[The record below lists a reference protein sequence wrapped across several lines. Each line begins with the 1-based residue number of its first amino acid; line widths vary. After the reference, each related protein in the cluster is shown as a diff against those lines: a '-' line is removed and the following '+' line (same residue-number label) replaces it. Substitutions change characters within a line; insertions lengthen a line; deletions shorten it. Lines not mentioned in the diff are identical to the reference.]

1 MFCLTGRKG
10 PPRIPFESYSA
21 RPEKEAVSLLSVF
34 LGFHDGGDRMYA
46 IIESGGKQR
55 RVSPG
60 ALVTLEK
67 IDGEAGSQVE
77 LSKVLLV
84 ADGDQVRVGTPY
96 LQGARVMTEIVRQ
109 GRGPKITV
117 FKFKRR
123 KRYRRTQGH
132 RQAQTT
138 VRIKEIRV

>member
-1 MFCLTGRKG
+1 
-10 PPRIPFESYSA
+10 
-21 RPEKEAVSLLSVF
+21 
-34 LGFHDGGDRMYA
+34 MYA
-46 IIESGGKQR
+46 IIESGGKQQ
-55 RVSPG
+55 RVTPG
-60 ALVTLEK
+60 ALVALER
-67 IDGEAGSQVE
+67 IEGEAGCQIE

-84 ADGDQVRVGTPY
+84 ADGDQVKVGTPY
-96 LQGARVMTEIVRQ
+96 LQGASVLSEIVKQ

>member
-1 MFCLTGRKG
+1 
-10 PPRIPFESYSA
+10 
-21 RPEKEAVSLLSVF
+21 
-34 LGFHDGGDRMYA
+34 MYA

-84 ADGDQVRVGTPY
+84 ADGDQVKVGSPY
-96 LQGARVMTEIVRQ
+96 LEGARVLSEIVRQ

-138 VRIKEIRV
+138 LRVTEIRV

>member
-1 MFCLTGRKG
+1 
-10 PPRIPFESYSA
+10 
-21 RPEKEAVSLLSVF
+21 
-34 LGFHDGGDRMYA
+34 MYA

-55 RVSPG
+55 RVTPG
-60 ALVTLEK
+60 ALISLER
-67 IDGEAGSQVE
+67 IEGEAGSQIE

-84 ADGDQVRVGTPY
+84 ADGDQVKVGTPY
-96 LQGARVMTEIVRQ
+96 VQGASVEGEIVRQ

>member
-1 MFCLTGRKG
+1 
-10 PPRIPFESYSA
+10 
-21 RPEKEAVSLLSVF
+21 
-34 LGFHDGGDRMYA
+34 MYA

-60 ALVTLEK
+60 ALVTLER
-67 IDGEAGSQVE
+67 IEGDAGNQVE
-77 LSKVLLV
+77 LSRVLLV
-84 ADGDQVRVGTPY
+84 AEGDQVKIGNPH
-96 LQGARVMTEIVRQ
+96 LQGARVLGEIVRQ

>member
-1 MFCLTGRKG
+1 
-10 PPRIPFESYSA
+10 
-21 RPEKEAVSLLSVF
+21 
-34 LGFHDGGDRMYA
+34 MYA

-60 ALVTLEK
+60 ALVTLER
-67 IDGEAGSQVE
+67 IDGEAGKQVE

-84 ADGDQVRVGTPY
+84 ADGEQVKIGTPY
-96 LQGARVMTEIVRQ
+96 LPGASVMSEIVRQ
-109 GRGPKITV
+109 GRGPKVTV

-138 VRIKEIRV
+138 LRVKEIRA

>member
-1 MFCLTGRKG
+1 
-10 PPRIPFESYSA
+10 
-21 RPEKEAVSLLSVF
+21 
-34 LGFHDGGDRMYA
+34 MYA
-46 IIESGGKQR
+46 IIESGSKQR
-55 RVSPG
+55 RVAPG
-60 ALVTLEK
+60 SLVTLERLE
-67 IDGEAGSQVE
+67 GEAGNQVE

-84 ADGDQVRVGTPY
+84 ADGDQVKIGNPY
-96 LQGARVMTEIVRQ
+96 VLGATVMSEIVRQ

-123 KRYRRTQGH
+123 KRYRRTHGH

>member
-1 MFCLTGRKG
+1 
-10 PPRIPFESYSA
+10 
-21 RPEKEAVSLLSVF
+21 
-34 LGFHDGGDRMYA
+34 MYA

-55 RVSPG
+55 RVTPG
-60 ALVTLEK
+60 ALVALER
-67 IDGEAGSQVE
+67 IDGEAGSRVE

-84 ADGDQVRVGTPY
+84 ADGDQLTVGTPY
-96 LQGARVMTEIVRQ
+96 VQGARVMSEIVRQ
-109 GRGPKITV
+109 GRGRKITV

-138 VRIKEIRV
+138 VRITEISV

>member
-1 MFCLTGRKG
+1 
-10 PPRIPFESYSA
+10 
-21 RPEKEAVSLLSVF
+21 
-34 LGFHDGGDRMYA
+34 MYA

-60 ALVTLEK
+60 ALVTLER
-67 IDGEAGSQVE
+67 IEGDAGSQVE
-77 LSKVLLV
+77 LSRVLLV
-84 ADGDQVRVGTPY
+84 ADGDQVKVGTPY
-96 LQGARVMTEIVRQ
+96 LESVTVLSEIVRQ

-138 VRIKEIRV
+138 VRITEIRV

>member
-1 MFCLTGRKG
+1 VPEGRT
-10 PPRIPFESYSA
+10 
-21 RPEKEAVSLLSVF
+21 V
-34 LGFHDGGDRMYA
+34 YA

-55 RVSPG
+55 RVAPG
-60 ALVTLEK
+60 GLVVLER
-67 IDGEAGSQVE
+67 IEGEAGSQVE

-84 ADGDQVRVGTPY
+84 ADGDQVKVGNPY
-96 LQGARVMTEIVRQ
+96 LQGASVLTEIVRQ

-138 VRIKEIRV
+138 VRITEIRV

>member
-1 MFCLTGRKG
+1 
-10 PPRIPFESYSA
+10 
-21 RPEKEAVSLLSVF
+21 
-34 LGFHDGGDRMYA
+34 MYA

-55 RVSPG
+55 RVTPG
-60 ALVTLEK
+60 ALVALER

-84 ADGDQVRVGTPY
+84 ADGDQVKLGNPY
-96 LQGARVMTEIVRQ
+96 LQGASVVSEIVRQ

-132 RQAQTT
+132 RQALTM

>member
-1 MFCLTGRKG
+1 MASHPCVMAS
-10 PPRIPFESYSA
+10 IE
-21 RPEKEAVSLLSVF
+21 EDEIV
-34 LGFHDGGDRMYA
+34 YA

-67 IDGEAGSQVE
+67 IEGEAGKQVE
-77 LSKVLLV
+77 LSSVLMV
-84 ADGDQVRVGTPY
+84 ADGDQVKIGAPY
-96 LQGARVMTEIVRQ
+96 VQGAAVVSEIVRQ
-109 GRGPKITV
+109 GRGPKVTI

-132 RQAQTT
+132 RQAETT
-138 VRIKEIRV
+138 LRVTEIRA

>member
-1 MFCLTGRKG
+1 
-10 PPRIPFESYSA
+10 
-21 RPEKEAVSLLSVF
+21 
-34 LGFHDGGDRMYA
+34 MYA
-46 IIESGGKQR
+46 IIESGGKQC
-55 RVSPG
+55 RVSAG
-60 ALVTLEK
+60 DIVTLER
-67 IDGEAGSQVE
+67 IEGEAGKQVE

-84 ADGDQVRVGTPY
+84 ADGDQVRVGNPY
-96 LQGARVMTEIVRQ
+96 LQGARVLSEIVRQ

-138 VRIKEIRV
+138 VRITEIRV

>member
-1 MFCLTGRKG
+1 
-10 PPRIPFESYSA
+10 
-21 RPEKEAVSLLSVF
+21 V
-34 LGFHDGGDRMYA
+34 
-46 IIESGGKQR
+46 
-55 RVSPG
+55 
-60 ALVTLEK
+60 ALER

-84 ADGDQVRVGTPY
+84 ADGDQLKIGSPY
-96 LQGARVMTEIVRQ
+96 VQGARVMTEIVRQ

>member
-1 MFCLTGRKG
+1 
-10 PPRIPFESYSA
+10 
-21 RPEKEAVSLLSVF
+21 
-34 LGFHDGGDRMYA
+34 MYA

-55 RVSPG
+55 RVTPG
-60 ALVTLEK
+60 ALVALER
-67 IDGEAGSQVE
+67 IEGEAGSQVE

-84 ADGDQVRVGTPY
+84 ADGEQVRVGTPY

-138 VRIKEIRV
+138 VRITEIRV

>member
-1 MFCLTGRKG
+1 
-10 PPRIPFESYSA
+10 
-21 RPEKEAVSLLSVF
+21 
-34 LGFHDGGDRMYA
+34 MYA

-55 RVSPG
+55 RVSQG

-138 VRIKEIRV
+138 VRITEIRV

>member
-1 MFCLTGRKG
+1 
-10 PPRIPFESYSA
+10 
-21 RPEKEAVSLLSVF
+21 
-34 LGFHDGGDRMYA
+34 MYA

-55 RVSPG
+55 RVTPG
-60 ALVTLEK
+60 ALVTLER
-67 IDGEAGSQVE
+67 IEGEAGSQIE

-84 ADGDQVRVGTPY
+84 SDGDQVKIGEPY
-96 LQGARVMTEIVRQ
+96 VLGASVVSEIVRQ

>member
-1 MFCLTGRKG
+1 M
-10 PPRIPFESYSA
+10 IWEDH
-21 RPEKEAVSLLSVF
+21 AV
-34 LGFHDGGDRMYA
+34 YA

-60 ALVTLEK
+60 ALVTLER
-67 IDGEAGSQVE
+67 IEGEAGKQVE

-84 ADGDQVRVGTPY
+84 ADGDQVTIGTPY
-96 LQGARVMTEIVRQ
+96 VQGAAVVSEIVRQ

-132 RQAQTT
+132 RQEQTT
-138 VRIKEIRV
+138 LRVKEIRA

>member
-1 MFCLTGRKG
+1 
-10 PPRIPFESYSA
+10 
-21 RPEKEAVSLLSVF
+21 
-34 LGFHDGGDRMYA
+34 MYA

-55 RVSPG
+55 RVTPG
-60 ALVTLEK
+60 ALVTLER

-77 LSKVLLV
+77 LSNVLLV
-84 ADGDQVRVGTPY
+84 AEGDDVRVGKPY
-96 LQGARVMTEIVRQ
+96 VQGARVISEIVKQ
-109 GRGPKITV
+109 ARGPKITV

-138 VRIKEIRV
+138 VRITEIRV

>member
-1 MFCLTGRKG
+1 
-10 PPRIPFESYSA
+10 
-21 RPEKEAVSLLSVF
+21 
-34 LGFHDGGDRMYA
+34 MYA

-55 RVSPG
+55 RVTPG
-60 ALVTLEK
+60 ALVTVERVE
-67 IDGEAGSQVE
+67 GEAGGQVE
-77 LSKVLLV
+77 LQKVLLV
-84 ADGDQVRVGTPY
+84 ADGDQVKVGTPY
-96 LQGARVMTEIVRQ
+96 LEGASVLSEIVRQ
-109 GRGPKITV
+109 WRGPKITV

>member
-1 MFCLTGRKG
+1 MT
-10 PPRIPFESYSA
+10 EDA
-21 RPEKEAVSLLSVF
+21 EV
-34 LGFHDGGDRMYA
+34 YA

-60 ALVTLEK
+60 ALVALER
-67 IDGEAGSQVE
+67 IEGETGSHIE

-84 ADGDQVRVGTPY
+84 ADGDHVKVGSPY
-96 LQGARVMTEIVRQ
+96 LEGAKVLSEIVRQ

-138 VRIKEIRV
+138 VRITEIRA

>member
-1 MFCLTGRKG
+1 
-10 PPRIPFESYSA
+10 
-21 RPEKEAVSLLSVF
+21 V
-34 LGFHDGGDRMYA
+34 YA

-55 RVSPG
+55 RVTPG
-60 ALVTLEK
+60 ALVALER

-84 ADGDQVRVGTPY
+84 ADGDQVKLGNPY
-96 LQGARVMTEIVRQ
+96 LQGASVVSEIVRQ

-132 RQAQTT
+132 RQALTM

>member
-1 MFCLTGRKG
+1 
-10 PPRIPFESYSA
+10 
-21 RPEKEAVSLLSVF
+21 V
-34 LGFHDGGDRMYA
+34 YA

-84 ADGDQVRVGTPY
+84 ADGDQVKVGSPY
-96 LQGARVMTEIVRQ
+96 LEGARVLSEIVRQ
-109 GRGPKITV
+109 GRGPKIIV

>member
-1 MFCLTGRKG
+1 
-10 PPRIPFESYSA
+10 
-21 RPEKEAVSLLSVF
+21 
-34 LGFHDGGDRMYA
+34 MYA

-67 IDGEAGSQVE
+67 IEGEAGSQVE

-84 ADGDQVRVGTPY
+84 ADGDQVKVGNPH
-96 LQGARVMTEIVRQ
+96 LLGARVMGEIVRQ

-132 RQAQTT
+132 RQAQTII
-138 VRIKEIRV
+138 RINEIRV

>member
-1 MFCLTGRKG
+1 
-10 PPRIPFESYSA
+10 
-21 RPEKEAVSLLSVF
+21 
-34 LGFHDGGDRMYA
+34 MYA

-60 ALVTLEK
+60 VLVTLER
-67 IDGEAGSQVE
+67 IDGEAGKQVE

-84 ADGDQVRVGTPY
+84 ADGEQVRIGTPY
-96 LQGARVMTEIVRQ
+96 LSGASVMSEIVKQ
-109 GRGPKITV
+109 GRGPKVTV

-138 VRIKEIRV
+138 LRVTEIRG

>member
-1 MFCLTGRKG
+1 
-10 PPRIPFESYSA
+10 
-21 RPEKEAVSLLSVF
+21 
-34 LGFHDGGDRMYA
+34 MYA

-60 ALVTLEK
+60 ALVTLER
-67 IDGEAGSQVE
+67 IDGEAGKQVE

-84 ADGDQVRVGTPY
+84 ADGEQVKIGTPY
-96 LQGARVMTEIVRQ
+96 LLGASVMSEIVRQ
-109 GRGPKITV
+109 GRGPKVTV

-138 VRIKEIRV
+138 LRVTEIKG

>member
-1 MFCLTGRKG
+1 MQEDDT
-10 PPRIPFESYSA
+10 
-21 RPEKEAVSLLSVF
+21 V
-34 LGFHDGGDRMYA
+34 YA
-46 IIESGGKQR
+46 IIESGGKQC

-60 ALVTLEK
+60 ALVTLER
-67 IDGEAGSQVE
+67 IEGEAGKQVD

-84 ADGDQVRVGTPY
+84 ADGEQVTVGAPY
-96 LQGARVMTEIVRQ
+96 VQGATVTSEIVRQ
-109 GRGPKITV
+109 GRGPKIIV

-138 VRIKEIRV
+138 LRIKEILT

>member
-1 MFCLTGRKG
+1 
-10 PPRIPFESYSA
+10 
-21 RPEKEAVSLLSVF
+21 
-34 LGFHDGGDRMYA
+34 MYA

-55 RVSPG
+55 RVTPG
-60 ALVTLEK
+60 ALVALER
-67 IDGEAGSQVE
+67 IEGEAGSQIE

-84 ADGDQVRVGTPY
+84 ADGDLVKVGTPY
-96 LQGARVMTEIVRQ
+96 VSGASVEGEIVRQ

>member
-1 MFCLTGRKG
+1 M
-10 PPRIPFESYSA
+10 
-21 RPEKEAVSLLSVF
+21 V
-34 LGFHDGGDRMYA
+34 YA

-55 RVSPG
+55 RVTPG
-60 ALVTLEK
+60 ALVTLER
-67 IDGEAGSQVE
+67 IRGEAGSRVE

-84 ADGDQVRVGTPY
+84 AEGDQVKVGTPY
-96 LQGARVMTEIVRQ
+96 VPGVTVVSEIVRQ

-138 VRIKEIRV
+138 VRIKEIIT

>member
-1 MFCLTGRKG
+1 
-10 PPRIPFESYSA
+10 
-21 RPEKEAVSLLSVF
+21 
-34 LGFHDGGDRMYA
+34 MYA

-55 RVSPG
+55 RVTPG
-60 ALVTLEK
+60 ALVALER
-67 IDGEAGSQVE
+67 IEGEAGSQVE

-84 ADGDQVRVGTPY
+84 ADGEQVRVGTPY
-96 LQGARVMTEIVRQ
+96 VQGATVMTEIVRQ

-138 VRIKEIRV
+138 VRITEIRV

>member
-1 MFCLTGRKG
+1 
-10 PPRIPFESYSA
+10 
-21 RPEKEAVSLLSVF
+21 V
-34 LGFHDGGDRMYA
+34 YA

-60 ALVTLEK
+60 ALVTLER
-67 IDGEAGSQVE
+67 IEGDAGSQVE
-77 LSKVLLV
+77 LSRVLLV
-84 ADGDQVRVGTPY
+84 ADGDQVKVGTPY
-96 LQGARVMTEIVRQ
+96 LESVTVLSEIVRQ

-138 VRIKEIRV
+138 VRITEIRV